1 MRTNHEKLH
10 FSAIKRAN
18 DLARFNR
25 NRYGIWLSL
34 ITRTSSGDSHY
45 RSGFSGNT
53 PRCDTRLNKDYR
65 MQGSIDVGNQQDIYS
80 ILWTVIV
87 SICSVISPFVAFV
100 ITSAVSVALF
110 PPKSKMQVFGLLSCC
125 ACSFFYVGG
134 FVIDFGGYQSYSQN
148 AKDGIRFACAVPMWM
163 LLQILAVILTKIRYS
178 KDPISKISTD
188 AKKLKNII
196 RSSK

>member
-18 DLARFNR
+18 NLARFNR
-25 NRYGIWLSL
+25 NRNGIWLSL
-34 ITRTSSGDSHY
+34 IPRTGSGDSHY
-45 RSGFSGNT
+45 RSGFGGT
-53 PRCDTRLNKDYR
+53 TTRCDTRLNKDYR
-65 MQGSIDVGNQQDIYS
+65 MQSSIDMGNQQDIYS
-80 ILWTVIV
+80 VLWTVIV

-125 ACSFFYVGG
+125 ACSFFYIGA

-163 LLQILAVILTKIRYS
+163 CLQIFAVILTKIRDS
-178 KDPISKISTD
+178 KDPVSKIASD
-188 AKKLKNII
+188 VKKI
-196 RSSK
+196 RGIQKGER